1 MIFSSCTLLW
11 AALSIIY
18 ISSGLYFQLLLLDSS
33 AVRYRRLA
41 AVKNSLYIIDL
52 NVVYFFYSDITTEP
66 SFSDGQLLDIVR
78 SFVLFAV
85 DKATVI

>member
-1 MIFSSCTLLW
+1 MIFSACMLLW

-18 ISSGLYFQLLLLDSS
+18 ISSRLYFQLLLQDSS
-33 AVRYRRLA
+33 AVRFRRLA
-41 AVKNSLYIIDL
+41 AGKNSLYIIDL
-52 NVVYFFYSDITTEP
+52 NFVYFFYSDITNAP
-66 SFSDGQLLDIVR
+66 SFSDGHLLDIVR